1 MGVGEH
7 RILVRSGDFIVGD
20 ANGVVCVPTELLEQ
34 LLQAMEIST
43 LADAK
48 MADDLKRGMSFQ
60 EASRKHRAK

>member
-1 MGVGEH
+1 MGSDGH
-7 RILVRSGDFIVGD
+7 KILVRPGDFIVGD
-20 ANGVVCVPTELLEQ
+20 ANGVVCVPMELLEQ

-43 LADAK
+43 SADAK